1 MAYKDEALK
10 HVNEGSTLAQ
20 HVAMAEM
27 LKRLDWVMLRQYADK
42 NLEDHPGD
50 MRARHTA
57 RQIKIAQ
64 VASANMVDL
73 VAGED
78 RAPVREGMARSL
90 VALVGLWERGEK
102 AKKTTADA

>member
-1 MAYKDEALK
+1 MAYKDEAMR

-27 LKRLDWVMLRQYADK
+27 LKRVDWGMLRTYADK
-42 NLEDHPGD
+42 HLEDHPDD

-64 VASANMVDL
+64 VAAANMVEL

-78 RAPVREGMARSL
+78 REPVRQGMARSL
-90 VALVGLWERGEK
+90 VELVGLWEKGEK
-102 AKKTTADA
+102 TKKTTADA